1 MKDLTHKDFF
11 FCYNMKFS
19 KELEQQGFRYIC
31 SAKNHNSNS
40 IFHLYYLSNE
50 LKQFLD
56 AKTRSLTYDRNL
68 PHFTPKI
75 GTYDRKMGQNTPRL

>member
-1 MKDLTHKDFF
+1 MDLSNMIKQKYNEVMYIMNELKRKDFF

-50 LKQFLD
+50 LKQYLD
-56 AKTRSLTYDRNL
+56 TKHA
-68 PHFTPKI
+68 I
-75 GTYDRKMGQNTPRL
+75 